1 MENVSQRTRESNLI
15 MLTDALE
22 KAQNGVLVVPKEYDV
37 LTKEDA
43 NLIETYGIHTIE
55 FEEGSKL
62 QLVTMAAFYKKTFL
76 KKIDFTNC
84 EKLETIGM
92 WAFTRCENLEEVIFA
107 ENNNLKTVKAHAFEH
122 TGLTEMNF
130 HNSKLELLGDYAFW
144 GNDKLKVLDMS
155 KCKELKTV
163 GTGITNESRMLELW
177 DMSGCTKIKF
187 MDANGTR
194 AKTFRVNANL
204 RGNSNGNFWQTMFG
218 GTVEIWDFDKCQE
231 SFEVTSTQNLKSLER
246 LRVLSTGYL
255 KHLRRVGLWPKITLN
270 MINDIQSD
278 DDLNFLVKNFD
289 EIRPLLKRMMVEENT
304 YNAVW
309 RLLQMLGYK
318 GFKDASKK
326 EMEDY
331 RRLLAYD
338 MLYHKHIKDNKAVR
352 EKWAQMSEEEKI
364 KVANELN
371 VKALKI
377 AKKSREWTIQKL
389 VTIFVENN
397 ILPHPDRDK
406 LNFEGA
412 HLSPK
417 YNNIKFAQFFVQ
429 NFHEIMEEKIKP
441 NNTSEQRN
449 MDFSEYRTLDYIY
462 TNFESI
468 LKDSNKMVVTN
479 LLNERLTLKDCD
491 VSDLSNCH
499 EGNEEL
505 KDLYSKANMSQEGFE
520 ELQKWF
526 EEGKRI
532 SDKQVLKCREDKE
545 QDEFSY
551 EMIYKDNPIGLVLG
565 NITNCC
571 QRYHKDWEA
580 DSSGYDCVI
589 IGETNPN
596 SCFVA
601 FKHGDKIVGQS
612 WLWYNQQ
619 TKTVA
624 LDNIEVPRNL
634 DKLLNEKYSTE
645 FMACLK
651 RLCHN
656 IFEDMNSAGHEVDNM
671 IIGAH
676 ATDVKKLEG
685 EYPHIFEESKC
696 LGCNLKLPNL
706 SREVYSDAVAQ
717 GQYLVYAGGKYM
729 GHSKEVT
736 SKKQMEKEM

>member
-1 MENVSQRTRESNLI
+1 
-15 MLTDALE
+15 
-22 KAQNGVLVVPKEYDV
+22 
-37 LTKEDA
+37 
-43 NLIETYGIHTIE
+43 
-55 FEEGSKL
+55 
-62 QLVTMAAFYKKTFL
+62 
-76 KKIDFTNC
+76 
-84 EKLETIGM
+84 
-92 WAFTRCENLEEVIFA
+92 
-107 ENNNLKTVKAHAFEH
+107 
-122 TGLTEMNF
+122 
-130 HNSKLELLGDYAFW
+130 
-144 GNDKLKVLDMS
+144 
-155 KCKELKTV
+155 
-163 GTGITNESRMLELW
+163 
-177 DMSGCTKIKF
+177 
-187 MDANGTR
+187 
-194 AKTFRVNANL
+194 
-204 RGNSNGNFWQTMFG
+204 
-218 GTVEIWDFDKCQE
+218 
-231 SFEVTSTQNLKSLER
+231 
-246 LRVLSTGYL
+246 
-255 KHLRRVGLWPKITLN
+255 
-270 MINDIQSD
+270 
-278 DDLNFLVKNFD
+278 
-289 EIRPLLKRMMVEENT
+289 
-304 YNAVW
+304 
-309 RLLQMLGYK
+309 
-318 GFKDASKK
+318 
-326 EMEDY
+326 
-331 RRLLAYD
+331 
-338 MLYHKHIKDNKAVR
+338 
-352 EKWAQMSEEEKI
+352 
-364 KVANELN
+364 
-371 VKALKI
+371 
-377 AKKSREWTIQKL
+377 
-389 VTIFVENN
+389 
-397 ILPHPDRDK
+397 
-406 LNFEGA
+406 
-412 HLSPK
+412 
-417 YNNIKFAQFFVQ
+417 
-429 NFHEIMEEKIKP
+429 
-441 NNTSEQRN
+441 
-449 MDFSEYRTLDYIY
+449 
-462 TNFESI
+462 

-505 KDLYSKANMSQEGFE
+505 KDLCSKANLSQEGFE

-526 EEGKRI
+526 EEGKRV

-612 WLWYNQQ
+612 WLWYNEQ

-656 IFEDMNSAGHEVDNM
+656 IFEDMNSAGHEVDNI

-685 EYPHIFEESKC
+685 EYPHISEESKC